1 MGQWL
6 RLCTVTVGGVGLT
19 SGWETEIPYAT
30 GCGKKKNCENI
41 THSKIS
47 SLKIK

>member
-6 RLCTVTVGGVGLT
+6 RLCTVTVGGVVGGVGLT

-30 GCGKKKNCENI
+30 GCGKKK
-41 THSKIS
+41 K
-47 SLKIK
+47 L

>member
-19 SGWETEIPYAT
+19 SGWETEVPYAT
-30 GCGKKKNCENI
+30 GCGKKKI
-41 THSKIS
+41 VKI
-47 SLKIK
+47 LPIQKYQV